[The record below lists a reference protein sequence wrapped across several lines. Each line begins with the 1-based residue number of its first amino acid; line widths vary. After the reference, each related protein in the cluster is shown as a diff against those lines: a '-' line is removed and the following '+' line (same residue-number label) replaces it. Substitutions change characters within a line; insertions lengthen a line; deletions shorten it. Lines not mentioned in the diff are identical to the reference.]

1 MSGVEILDNGT
12 HVLTAPRAAFGTD
25 ALLLGRFAQPRRAER
40 ALDLCSGCGI
50 ISLLWHDAGHRGF
63 CTALELDPDAS
74 ALCVQA
80 VAENGDVSGELGDVL
95 FAAVKV
101 GRFCGVD
108 PEEAITLTCE
118 KFIRRFRAMERSA
131 LAQGREP
138 DTLTLDEM
146 TVLWNEA
153 KRS

>member
-25 ALLLGRFAQPRRAER
+25 ALLLGRLAQPRRAER

-50 ISLLWHDAGHRGF
+50 ISLLWHDAGHRGS

-80 VAENGDVSGELGDVL
+80 VAEPLRFVRFSVL
-95 FAAVKV
+95 CMRV
-101 GRFCGVD
+101 
-108 PEEAITLTCE
+108 I
-118 KFIRRFRAMERSA
+118 
-131 LAQGREP
+131 
-138 DTLTLDEM
+138 
-146 TVLWNEA
+146 
-153 KRS
+153 KRSSAMPPDVWRFLPSCIHIQHGRTAISTMHLRMPVLHSPV